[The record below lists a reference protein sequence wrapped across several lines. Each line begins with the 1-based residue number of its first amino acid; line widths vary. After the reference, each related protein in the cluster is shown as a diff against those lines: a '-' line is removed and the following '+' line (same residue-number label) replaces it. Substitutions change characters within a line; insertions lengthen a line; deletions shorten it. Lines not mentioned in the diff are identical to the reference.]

1 MSAVDATW
9 LRMDR
14 PDNLMVIES
23 VVWFDTPMDWDRLAG
38 VVRRRM
44 VARYPVFRERPVYS
58 RSPLIAPHWE
68 DDPGFRLER
77 HIVRARLAEPGD
89 EAALE
94 RYVEAQMHRPFRR
107 NHPLWEMHFVDGFG
121 SGSALVVRLHHAL
134 ADGIALSQVLLSLT
148 DASRTGDLRDREP
161 TDETLAAGPNVLA
174 DSVGGLAGTVGGLAS
189 TVGGLAGGGRRML
202 STAGGLATP
211 GGARNALATADGTVR
226 ASGKILLHRNPPSP
240 LRGTPGRR
248 KLAAWSAPHR
258 LADVSRIARLADA
271 TVNDV
276 MVAAVSGALHAYL
289 LDRGAPPVDLA
300 TMVPVN
306 LRPAGEE
313 LPQELGNRFALVL
326 LPLPTGVHSP
336 LLRLEQTKQRMDSI
350 KHSPEAALTFGLLA
364 AIGRTHPEVERR
376 LIDFF
381 TSKAIG
387 VTTNV
392 VGPRR
397 RRYLAGSPIAGVL
410 SWVPGS
416 GSQTL
421 NVAIF
426 SDDRSVRVGFKADAR
441 VVPDVAKIVHA
452 FDAEMDQLTRI
463 ARAA

>member
-1 MSAVDATW
+1 MIAVSNGRPIAAMDATW

-14 PDNLMVIES
+14 PENLMVIES
-23 VVWFDTPMDWDRLAG
+23 VMWFDTPVDWDRLAG

-44 VARYPVFRERPVYS
+44 VARYPVFRQRPVDS
-58 RSPLIAPHWE
+58 RIPLVQPRWE
-68 DDPGFRLER
+68 DDRDFRLER

-94 RYVEAQMHRPFRR
+94 RYVEAQMNRPFQR
-107 NHPLWEMHFVDGFG
+107 NHPLWEMHFLDGFG

-134 ADGIALSQVLLSLT
+134 ADGMALSQVLLSLT
-148 DASRTGDLRDREP
+148 DAGSTGDLRDPAPAEDLP
-161 TDETLAAGPNVLA
+161 VASFPLTGTIGGLAAGGYRL
-174 DSVGGLAGTVGGLAS
+174 
-189 TVGGLAGGGRRML
+189 L
-202 STAGGLATP
+202 STAGNLATP
-211 GGARNALATADGTVR
+211 GGLRAALATADGAAR
-226 ASGKILLHRNPPSP
+226 AGGKILLHRNPPSP
-240 LRGTPGRR
+240 LRGTPGPR
-248 KLAAWSAPHR
+248 KLAAWSAPRR
-258 LADVSRIARLADA
+258 LTDVNRIARLADA

-276 MVAAVSGALHAYL
+276 LVAAVSGAIHGYL
-289 LDRGAPPVDLA
+289 LDHGAPPVDLA

-306 LRPAGEE
+306 LRPAGED
-313 LPQELGNRFALVL
+313 LPRELGNRFALVL

-336 LLRLEQTKQRMDSI
+336 LLRLEQTKRRMDAI
-350 KHSPEAALTFGLLA
+350 KHTPEAVLTFGLLA

-381 TSKAIG
+381 TAKAIG

-392 VGPRR
+392 IGPRR

-426 SDDRSVRVGFKADAR
+426 SYDRKVRVGFKADAR
-441 VVPDVAKIVHA
+441 VVPDVAKVVHT

>member
-1 MSAVDATW
+1 MVSSRRPVGAVDGTW

-14 PDNLMVIES
+14 PENLMVIES
-23 VVWFDTPMDWDRLAG
+23 VLWFDTPVDWDRLEG

-44 VARYPVFRERPVYS
+44 LAPYPVFRQRPVAS
-58 RSPLIAPHWE
+58 RIPLVPSYWE
-68 DDPGFRLER
+68 DDPDFRLER
-77 HIVRARLAEPGD
+77 HIVRARLAPPGD

-107 NHPLWEMHFVDGFG
+107 DRPLWEMHFVDGFG
-121 SGSALVVRLHHAL
+121 AGSALVVRLHHAL

-148 DASRTGDLRDREP
+148 DAGRTGDLRDREP
-161 TDETLAAGPNVLA
+161 AEDSLPAGR
-174 DSVGGLAGTVGGLAS
+174 GLLPGTVGAVAS
-189 TVGGLAGGGRRML
+189 GGLRAL

-211 GGARNALATADGTVR
+211 GGIREALAAADGAVR

-240 LRGTPGRR
+240 LRGTPGKR
-248 KLAAWSAPHR
+248 KLAAWSGPRR
-258 LADVSRIARLADA
+258 LADIKRIARLADA

-276 MVAAVSGALHAYL
+276 LIAAVSGAIHSYL
-289 LDRGAPPVDLA
+289 VDHGAAPVDLA

-306 LRPAGEE
+306 LRPADQD
-313 LPQELGNRFALVL
+313 LPRELGNRFALVL
-326 LPLPTGVHSP
+326 LSLPTGVSSP
-336 LLRLEQTKQRMDSI
+336 LLRLEQSKHRMDAI
-350 KHSPEAALTFGLLA
+350 KHTPEAVLTFGLLT

-381 TSKAIG
+381 GAKAIG

-392 VGPRR
+392 VGPQR
-397 RRYLAGSPIAGVL
+397 RRYLAGSPISGVL
-410 SWVPGS
+410 SWAPGS

-426 SDDRSVRVGFKADAR
+426 SYDRAVRVGFKADAG
-441 VVPDVAKIVHA
+441 VVPDVAKLVHA
-452 FDAEMDQLTRI
+452 FEAELDQLTRI
-463 ARAA
+463 AKAA

>member
-1 MSAVDATW
+1 MAAVDATW

-23 VVWFDTPMDWDRLAG
+23 VVWFDSPVDWDRLAG
-38 VVRRRM
+38 VIRRRM
-44 VARYPVFRERPVYS
+44 VARYPVFRQRPVYPRGS
-58 RSPLIAPHWE
+58 LTSPHWE

-77 HIVRARLAEPGD
+77 HIVRARLAPPGD
-89 EAALE
+89 ETALE

-134 ADGIALSQVLLSLT
+134 ADGMALSQVLLSLT
-148 DASRTGDLRDREP
+148 DASRTADLRDRAPAEYIVP
-161 TDETLAAGPNVLA
+161 TGPGL
-174 DSVGGLAGTVGGLAS
+174 LAGTI
-189 TVGGLAGGGRRML
+189 GGLAGGGRRML
-202 STAGGLATP
+202 SAASGLATP
-211 GGARNALATADGTVR
+211 GGIRDTLGTADGAVR
-226 ASGKILLHRNPPSP
+226 AGGKILLHRNPPSP
-240 LRGTPGRR
+240 LRGAPGRR

-276 MVAAVSGALHAYL
+276 LVAAVSGAIHGYL
-289 LDRGAPPVDLA
+289 LDHGGPAVDLA

-313 LPQELGNRFALVL
+313 LPRELGNRFALVL

-350 KHSPEAALTFGLLA
+350 KHTPEAVLTFGLLA

-381 TSKAIG
+381 TAKAIG

-392 VGPRR
+392 IGPQR
-397 RRYLAGSPIAGVL
+397 RRYLAGSRIAGVL

-426 SDDRSVRVGFKADAR
+426 SYDRTVRVGFKADAH